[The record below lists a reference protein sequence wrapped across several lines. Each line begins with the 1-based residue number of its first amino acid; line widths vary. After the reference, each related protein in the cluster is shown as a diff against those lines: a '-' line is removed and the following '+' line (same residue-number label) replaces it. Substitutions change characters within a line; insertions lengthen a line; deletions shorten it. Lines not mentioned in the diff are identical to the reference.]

1 MIVLSVL
8 KELTQLTHTYLP
20 TIRIQDIFEILLL
33 VFFIYKLIVGLKG
46 TRAMVVLKGVI
57 ILFIFYN
64 IVYILHFEAILVL
77 LQSIMALLIF
87 ALIMVFQP
95 EMRKFLEQIGTQNLT
110 EKVVGLSIFKKK
122 KEPYKYYSDKDISE
136 LSKACFAMGEVKTG
150 ALIVIQ
156 REIPLTD
163 IIETGIKLNAD
174 ITSQLLI
181 NTFEKNTPLHD
192 GAVVQVKSKLIA
204 ATCYLP
210 LSQNP
215 KINKK
220 LGTRHRAAIGISE
233 VTDCVVIVVSEETGG
248 VSIVVNGEIQGG
260 LTKEKF
266 TELLFKYQSRKELS
280 VGFDRK
286 KIQEKKSL
294 KWFLSEYNILD
305 RLVSLLIGFAAWV
318 LLINIANPITTV
330 TFEDVPI
337 EFLNTSIIE
346 ATGKTYELKSNGLSD
361 VKVTDKRTV
370 VDSLTKDDIHI
381 VADFSKLSYVNAVP
395 LEGSIVGNNSAVIS
409 FITDDTIIVELD
421 SIISKEFDIVIET
434 FSEEDSTYYVPNLE
448 ISTQH
453 IVLTGGKTKIDL
465 VDKVVC
471 TFDITSNSEDYSSSA
486 IPVVYDRNGDIIE
499 NNNFV
504 FSEDL
509 IEAKG
514 YGYPI
519 KTVPLNI
526 QVGEDVL
533 MGYMISDVKYD
544 LTSIRIASDADYLQS
559 FNEITIPI
567 DLNIS
572 ADNLLNDQY
581 IKSATIS
588 DSLPEGVYL
597 ADMHDIVNVTFTFE
611 QMKTKKITFTD
622 SEISLRGDVASDV
635 PVVIEFVDKAFT
647 IEVSGKESI
656 LNRLNKDV
664 ITPYIDITGL
674 SKGTYNLIVQFD
686 GLDNVVLTSNVSVK
700 LHIDESEL

>member
-8 KELTQLTHTYLP
+8 NELTQLTNTYLP

-421 SIISKEFDIVIET
+421 SIISKEIDIVIET

>member
-8 KELTQLTHTYLP
+8 KELTQLTNTYLP

-448 ISTQH
+448 ISNQH

-471 TFDITSNSEDYSSSA
+471 TFDTTSNSEDYSSSA

>member
-8 KELTQLTHTYLP
+8 NELTQLTNTYLP

>member
-8 KELTQLTHTYLP
+8 NELTQLTNTYLP

-471 TFDITSNSEDYSSSA
+471 TFDTTSNSEDYSSSA